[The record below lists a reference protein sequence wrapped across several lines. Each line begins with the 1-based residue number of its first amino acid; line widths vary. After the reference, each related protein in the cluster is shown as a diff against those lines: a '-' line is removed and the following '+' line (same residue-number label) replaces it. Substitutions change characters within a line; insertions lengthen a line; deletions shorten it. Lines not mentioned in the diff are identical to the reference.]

1 MANIISKVA
10 LPTGET
16 YNIRDS
22 EAAAKNK
29 AQDDAIA
36 ELKKQHVPK
45 GIICMWSGSI
55 DSIPDGWAL
64 CDGNNGTPNLRDKF
78 VIGAGKNYKP
88 TDYGGTTGNITLNK
102 YQIPRLID
110 VTFPGGN
117 SRVESELTIS
127 GSGITTASRYNAGYR
142 DGDNDS
148 NGKKLKL
155 VIGQS
160 SPNSVNVM
168 PPYYALAYIMK
179 L

>member
-1 MANIISKVA
+1 MANNISKVT

-36 ELKKQHVPK
+36 ELQKQHVPK
-45 GIICMWSGSI
+45 GIICMWSGSL
-55 DSIPDGWAL
+55 DTIPNGWAL
-64 CDGNNGTPNLRDKF
+64 CDGNNGTPNLRDRF
-78 VIGAGKNYKP
+78 VIGAGSSYKP
-88 TDYGGTTGNITLNK
+88 TDWGGTTGSITLSQ

-117 SRVESELTIS
+117 SRVESELAVSGHGIS
-127 GSGITTASRYNAGYR
+127 VTGRYNAGYR
-142 DGDNDS
+142 DGSNDS

-168 PPYYALAYIMK
+168 PPYFALAYIMK